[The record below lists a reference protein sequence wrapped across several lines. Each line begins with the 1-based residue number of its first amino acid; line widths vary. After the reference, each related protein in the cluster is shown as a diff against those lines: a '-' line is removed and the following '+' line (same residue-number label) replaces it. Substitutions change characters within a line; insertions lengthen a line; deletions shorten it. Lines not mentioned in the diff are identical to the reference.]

1 MNHKEKAMNYS
12 CFKYEIKGKV
22 AHIEMCRPDEF
33 NSMNKVFWSEL
44 PDLVDSIS
52 DEASAR
58 VIVLSAQGKH
68 FCAGMDLANFTP
80 NPNAPKSH
88 LGMRKESAFRGTL
101 ELQHTISCLEQAR
114 VPVIAAV
121 QGACV
126 GGGVDLA
133 TAADMR
139 YCTKDAFFCIQE
151 INIGLAAD
159 VGTLQRLPH
168 LIPEGLVR
176 ELAFTGRRFKADEAS
191 KFGLVNEVFDTHE
204 EMLRGV
210 MEVATEIAKKGP
222 LAVTST
228 KEILNYG
235 RDHSMEDSLNYVA
248 LWNNAMGIS
257 DEMSETFK
265 AQSEKR
271 DPDFEDLLPKKKYME
286 D

>member
-1 MNHKEKAMNYS
+1 MVYS
-12 CFKYEIKGKV
+12 CFEYDIKEKI
-22 AHIEMCRPDEF
+22 AHIQMCRPDEF
-33 NSMNKVFWSEL
+33 NSMNKDFWSEL
-44 PDLVDSIS
+44 PNLVDSIS
-52 DEASAR
+52 NEANAR

-68 FCAGMDLANFTP
+68 FCAGMDLANFSP
-80 NPNAPKSH
+80 NPNTPKAH

-101 ELQHTISCLEQAR
+101 DLQHTISCLEKAR
-114 VPVIAAV
+114 MPVIAAI

-133 TAADMR
+133 TATDIR

-176 ELAFTGRRFKADEAS
+176 ELAFTGRRFKAEEAL
-191 KFGLVNEVFDTHE
+191 KFGLVNEVFDSHE
-204 EMLRGV
+204 EMLKGV
-210 MEVATEIAKKGP
+210 MEVAKEITKKGP

-271 DPDFEDLLPKKKYME
+271 DPDFEDLLPRKKYMG

>member
-1 MNHKEKAMNYS
+1 
-12 CFKYEIKGKV
+12 
-22 AHIEMCRPDEF
+22 
-33 NSMNKVFWSEL
+33 MNKAFWSEL
-44 PDLVDSIS
+44 PNLVDSIS
-52 DEASAR
+52 NDANAR

-68 FCAGMDLANFTP
+68 FCAGMDLANFAP
-80 NPNAPKSH
+80 NPKTPKTH

-101 ELQHTISCLEQAR
+101 DLQHTISCLEKAR
-114 VPVIAAV
+114 MPVIAAI

-133 TAADMR
+133 TATDIR

-176 ELAFTGRRFKADEAS
+176 ELAFTGRRFKAEEAL
-191 KFGLVNEVFDTHE
+191 KFGLVNEVFDSHE
-204 EMLRGV
+204 EMLKGV
-210 MEVATEIAKKGP
+210 MEVAKEITKKGP

-271 DPDFEDLLPKKKYME
+271 DPDFEDLLPRKKYMG

>member
-1 MNHKEKAMNYS
+1 MAYS
-12 CFKYEIKGKV
+12 CFKYDIKDKI
-22 AHIEMCRPDEF
+22 AHIQMCRPDEF
-33 NSMNKVFWSEL
+33 NSMNRAFWSEL
-44 PDLVDSIS
+44 PDLVETIS
-52 DEASAR
+52 NEASSR

-68 FCAGMDLANFTP
+68 FCAGMDLANFAP
-80 NPNAPKSH
+80 NPKASRAH
-88 LGMRKESAFRGTL
+88 LGTKKESAFRGTL
-101 ELQHTISCLEQAR
+101 DLQNTISCLEKAR
-114 VPVIAAV
+114 VPVIAAI

-133 TAADMR
+133 TAADVR

-151 INIGLAAD
+151 INIGIAAD

-176 ELAFTGRRFKADEAS
+176 ELAFTGRRFDAEEAL
-191 KFGLVNEVFDTHE
+191 KFGLVNAVYDNHK
-204 EMLRGV
+204 EMLEGV
-210 MEVATEIAKKGP
+210 LEVAKEIAKKGP
-222 LAVTST
+222 LAITST

-271 DPDFEDLLPKKKYME
+271 DPDFEDLLPRRKYME
-286 D
+286 DSD